1 MTDTGILVLEEQ
13 VKSLS
18 DELMQCQA
26 DKEFVWSLWKR
37 LQVANP
43 DLTQAVSLVVERE
56 KHKAEIK
63 DRKVLEILQSKDY
76 TIQELEQKVTG
87 QQQEINNL
95 VQRRRTTVDEESA
108 LMKKELTALREQLV
122 NKSQELQEMKTEC
135 RRKEEEERQVVR
147 ALEEEKEGLTSCCA
161 ALRADLEEKERQAN
175 SQRDQRDAAQARVK
189 ELEVE
194 LHNAWQELSTLQSHS
209 SSLAAQLSSKE
220 REMAA
225 KEAQLSQL
233 RRECAEVQTL
243 YRQSTEHAAEQS
255 HLIKQLEGLNLD
267 TQKVLRNQEEAHTAD
282 TTSYQR
288 LYTELSQCYQ
298 ALTSSEANLRQ
309 SHQELSSLL
318 AQKDQHIL
326 QLQTQLQQ
334 QQQEHTQLKQQQQQQ
349 AQHTALYPSPN
360 RQTNFKAAVSEQVDV
375 AAQRSSPDSDWA
387 STRGSAPRPEDKTL
401 QRRSTSSVRR
411 QQGAPVQ
418 RSRSLSPASSVDFG
432 SGRGRGAEQRIQD
445 LEELLQLKVEENE
458 ELRRAHDKRRE
469 RLCLIQT
476 NYKTVRDQMKEM
488 EKSNGLPGGRI
499 QRAEPWQLRQENS
512 DSVWNELA
520 YLKNLTRKLST
531 EKAGLEEELDMLR
544 VQAAMDRA
552 TVKELHLCLANEHQ
566 ELLHKVVEEHQVK
579 SSTPKKL
586 SVSSER
592 MEQSFKKIEQL
603 ERRMMSL
610 EEETERLRE
619 EKEQLLEAKED
630 LAHNC
635 CRLKA
640 SLENLRTQEA
650 AREEAAQAQA
660 LAQGERHRSEIMA
673 LEARLAASQKE
684 ATKLHHQL
692 LKLRQELGILR
703 AARDFYKNRA
713 AGPARAGVIASNISN
728 KVKFKTTKLRGPLR
742 QRSHRTV
749 SRNQAISW
757 QGYGPSPTK
766 DEWEDMSADSDSGE
780 EYSDSL
786 NSVPAGTVPY
796 GQHTYRKSYR
806 CSLSSNTQAP
816 AAEFNRKQA
825 DVLAQDDEQHE
836 PWERGTRGEN
846 RRWRRKKMLMKT
858 RHCSSSSSLQ
868 QRIESLQRHIDIL
881 RSARKDAAL
890 SARELR
896 RANEKITA
904 QLSSLTE
911 KLCSSKQLTQKLT
924 SDLAGVEQ
932 QKKVLEMELEQWRQ
946 ITFPQQTAPPPPP
959 PAAPVSTE
967 CSSCQGRNMP
977 TPVNPA
983 LEALGAEV
991 KQLQA
996 RLKSASAEV
1005 TRQVASNKAL
1015 RVQLQEKEDKL
1026 RQLQDKTSHAE
1037 RDVNMK
1043 RQLVEDLK
1051 TRLKFL
1057 QEMEKSYRGQVE
1069 DLEKKVKTLS
1079 EEATNRKAFIES
1091 LKRRLNVA
1099 TTEKS
1104 QYEASCTKLKEDLE
1118 KKEQRM
1124 HALQARVGAS
1134 EQALAALEQTATE
1147 QMQGLTQQSSQA
1159 LDRLQRQLGQ
1169 AYSQLEQLHSFIKAL
1184 ASEILLDVQEVKQQ
1198 LMKRRRLRQASA
1210 VAAKG
1215 GLSAKSMIKAKSIA
1229 ASILNMSENDLADIM
1244 DTDQGTEAYSKSPRD
1259 QEWLDHLNHIL
1270 QQKIPSAGQLMEA
1283 VRVKMKERKVLTEEL
1298 ATLATPVSEK
1308 A

>member
-1 MTDTGILVLEEQ
+1 MSSKDDTRILVLEEQ

-56 KHKAEIK
+56 KHKAENK

-76 TIQELEQKVTG
+76 KIQELEQKVTG

-95 VQRRRTTVDEESA
+95 VQRRTTLDEESA

-122 NKSQELQEMKTEC
+122 NNSQELKEMKTEC
-135 RRKEEEERQVVR
+135 RRKEEEKQQVVQ
-147 ALEEEKEGLTSCCA
+147 ALEEEKAGLTSHWA

-175 SQRDQRDAAQARVK
+175 SQRDQGDAAQNRVK
-189 ELEVE
+189 ELEEE
-194 LHNAWQELSTLQSHS
+194 LHNAWQELSSLQSHS
-209 SSLAAQLSSKE
+209 SSLTAQLSSKE
-220 REMAA
+220 REVAA
-225 KEAQLSQL
+225 KEGQLNQL
-233 RRECAEVQTL
+233 RCEFAEVQTL
-243 YRQSTEHAAEQS
+243 YRQSTGHAAEQS
-255 HLIKQLEGLNLD
+255 LLIKQLEGLNLD

-288 LYTELSQCYQ
+288 LYKELSQCYQ
-298 ALTSSEANLRQ
+298 VLVSSEANLRQ
-309 SHQELSSLL
+309 SHQKLSSLL
-318 AQKDQHIL
+318 AQKDEHIL
-326 QLQTQLQQ
+326 QLQAQLQQ
-334 QQQEHTQLKQQQQQQ
+334 QQEEQKQLQQQQQ
-349 AQHTALYPSPN
+349 AQHTPLYPSPN
-360 RQTNFKAAVSEQVDV
+360 RQTNFKAAVDA

-387 STRGSAPRPEDKTL
+387 PTRGSDPRPEDKTL
-401 QRRSTSSVRR
+401 QQRSTSTFSLQR
-411 QQGAPVQ
+411 GAPVQ
-418 RSRSLSPASSVDFG
+418 RSRSLSPASTVELA
-432 SGRGRGAEQRIQD
+432 SGRRRRAEQRIQD
-445 LEELLQLKVEENE
+445 LEGLLQLKIEENE

-476 NYKTVRDQMKEM
+476 NYKTVRDQLKGM
-488 EKSNGLPGGRI
+488 EQSNGMPGGRM

-512 DSVWNELA
+512 DAVWNELA
-520 YLKNLTRKLST
+520 YLKNLTRKLSI
-531 EKAGLEEELDMLR
+531 EKAGVEEELDMLR

-552 TVKELHLCLANEHQ
+552 TVKELHLCLASEHQ
-566 ELLHKVVEEHQVK
+566 ELLHKVPKERQVK

-603 ERRMMSL
+603 ERRMVSL

-619 EKEQLLEAKED
+619 EKEQLLQAKED

-635 CRLKA
+635 RRLQA
-640 SLENLRTQEA
+640 SLDHLRTQEA
-650 AREEAAQAQA
+650 VREEASQAQA

-673 LEARLAASQKE
+673 LEGRLAASQKE
-684 ATKLHHQL
+684 STKLHHQL

-703 AARDFYKNRA
+703 AARDFYRNRA
-713 AGPARAGVIASNISN
+713 AAPVRASGAASNISC
-728 KVKFKTTKLRGPLR
+728 KVKFKTSSLRGPLH
-742 QRSHRTV
+742 QHSHQTV
-749 SRNQAISW
+749 SPNQAISW
-757 QGYGPSPTK
+757 QGRSPSPTK
-766 DEWEDMSADSDSGE
+766 DEWEDMSVDSDSGQ
-780 EYSDSL
+780 EYVDSL
-786 NSVPAGTVPY
+786 NSVTSRTMPY
-796 GQHTYRKSYR
+796 RKQVNRKSYR
-806 CSLSSNTQAP
+806 CSRISNTAAP
-816 AAEFNRKQA
+816 ATKSNRKQPH
-825 DVLAQDDEQHE
+825 VLAQDDEQHE
-836 PWERGTRGEN
+836 PWDRGTRGEK
-846 RRWRRKKMLMKT
+846 RRWRRKRMLMKT
-858 RHCSSSSSLQ
+858 QHCSSSSLQ
-868 QRIESLQRHIDIL
+868 LRIESLQRHIDIL
-881 RSARKDAAL
+881 RSARKDAVL
-890 SARELR
+890 SARELQ

-904 QLSSLTE
+904 QLNSLTE

-924 SDLAGVEQ
+924 SDLAGKEQ

-946 ITFPQQTAPPPPP
+946 ITLPQQTVP
-959 PAAPVSTE
+959 PAPVNTQ
-967 CSSCQGRNMP
+967 CSCQGRIMP
-977 TPVNPA
+977 APDNPSSQA
-983 LEALGAEV
+983 LEAEV

-1005 TRQVASNKAL
+1005 TRQVAANKAL
-1015 RVQLQEKEDKL
+1015 RGQLQEKEDKL
-1026 RQLQDKTSHAE
+1026 RQLQDKASHTE

-1051 TRLKFL
+1051 TKLKFL
-1057 QEMEKSYRGQVE
+1057 QEMEKSYCGRVE
-1069 DLEKKVKTLS
+1069 ELEKKVKTLS
-1079 EEATNRKAFIES
+1079 EEATNRKAFVDS

-1104 QYEASCTKLKEDLE
+1104 KYEASCKKLKEDLE

-1147 QMQGLTQQSSQA
+1147 QMEGLTQQSSHA

-1198 LMKRRRLRQASA
+1198 LMKRRRLRQSNA

-1215 GLSAKSMIKAKSIA
+1215 SLSAKSMIKAKSIA

-1244 DTDQGTEAYSKSPRD
+1244 DTDQGAEACSESPRD

-1270 QQKIPSAGQLMEA
+1270 QQKIPSVGQLMEA
-1283 VRVKMKERKVLTEEL
+1283 LRVKMKERKVLTEEL
-1298 ATLATPVSEK
+1298 ATLTTPVSEK

>member
-1 MTDTGILVLEEQ
+1 MSSKDDSRILVLEEQ
-13 VKSLS
+13 VKTLS

-56 KHKAEIK
+56 KQKAEMK

-76 TIQELEQKVTG
+76 KIQELEQKVTG

-95 VQRRRTTVDEESA
+95 VQRRTTVDEESA

-122 NKSQELQEMKTEC
+122 NNSQELKEMKMEC
-135 RRKEEEERQVVR
+135 RRKEEEERQVVK
-147 ALEEEKEGLTSCCA
+147 ALEEEKEGLTSRWA
-161 ALRADLEEKERQAN
+161 ALQADLEEKERQAN

-189 ELEVE
+189 ELEEE
-194 LHNAWQELSTLQSHS
+194 LHSAQQELTGLQNHS
-209 SSLAAQLSSKE
+209 SSLTTQLSSKE
-220 REMAA
+220 REVAA
-225 KEAQLSQL
+225 KEGQLNQL
-233 RRECAEVQTL
+233 RCEFAEVQTL

-267 TQKVLRNQEEAHTAD
+267 TQRVLRNQEEAHTAD

-288 LYTELSQCYQ
+288 LYKELSQCYQ
-298 ALTSSEANLRQ
+298 ALVSSEANLRQ
-309 SHQELSSLL
+309 SHQNLSSLL
-318 AQKDQHIL
+318 AQRDQHIL
-326 QLQTQLQQ
+326 QLQAQLQQ
-334 QQQEHTQLKQQQQQQ
+334 QQQEQIQQQQQQQ
-349 AQHTALYPSPN
+349 AQHTPLNPATN
-360 RQTNFKAAVSEQVDV
+360 RQTNFKALMSEQVDA
-375 AAQRSSPDSDWA
+375 AAQRSNPDSDWA
-387 STRGSAPRPEDKTL
+387 PTRGSDPRPEDKTL
-401 QRRSTSSVRR
+401 QRRSTSSVRG

-418 RSRSLSPASSVDFG
+418 RSRSLSPASSVESG
-432 SGRGRGAEQRIQD
+432 SERRRGAEQRIKD
-445 LEELLQLKVEENE
+445 LEELLQLKTEENE

-476 NYKTVRDQMKEM
+476 NYKTVREQLKAL
-488 EKSNGLPGGRI
+488 EKSNGLPGGRK

-512 DSVWNELA
+512 DAVWNELA
-520 YLKNLTRKLST
+520 YLKNLTRKLSI
-531 EKAGLEEELDMLR
+531 EKAGVEEELDMLR

-552 TVKELHLCLANEHQ
+552 TVKELHLCLADEHR

-592 MEQSFKKIEQL
+592 VEQSFKKIEQL
-603 ERRMMSL
+603 ERRMVSL

-635 CRLKA
+635 RRLQA
-640 SLENLRTQEA
+640 SLDHLRTQEA
-650 AREEAAQAQA
+650 VREEAAQAQA
-660 LAQGERHRSEIMA
+660 LAQGELHCSEIMA
-673 LEARLAASQKE
+673 LEGRLAASQKE
-684 ATKLHHQL
+684 VTKLHHQL

-703 AARDFYKNRA
+703 AARDFHRNRA
-713 AGPARAGVIASNISN
+713 AAPARPGGIVSNISS
-728 KVKFKTTKLRGPLR
+728 KVKFKTTRLRGLLHR
-742 QRSHRTV
+742 HSHRTV
-749 SRNQAISW
+749 SPNQAISW
-757 QGYGPSPTK
+757 QGRSPSPTK

-780 EYSDSL
+780 EYMDSL
-786 NSVPAGTVPY
+786 NSAPLGTTPH
-796 GQHTYRKSYR
+796 GQHTNRKSYR
-806 CSLSSNTQAP
+806 CLQSSNSAAP
-816 AAEFNRKQA
+816 RAKSNRKQP
-825 DVLAQDDEQHE
+825 DVPARDDEQHE
-836 PWERGTRGEN
+836 PWDRGTRGEK
-846 RRWRRKKMLMKT
+846 RRWRRKRMLMKT
-858 RHCSSSSSLQ
+858 QHCSSSPLQ
-868 QRIESLQRHIDIL
+868 QRVESLQRHIDIL
-881 RSARKDAAL
+881 RSARKDAVL

-924 SDLAGVEQ
+924 SDLAGKEQ

-946 ITFPQQTAPPPPP
+946 ITFPQQTAPP
-959 PAAPVSTE
+959 AAPATPVNNTE
-967 CSSCQGRNMP
+967 CSCQGRTMP
-977 TPVNPA
+977 TPASPA
-983 LEALGAEV
+983 LQGLEAEV

-996 RLKSASAEV
+996 KLKSASAEV
-1005 TRQVASNKAL
+1005 TRQVAANKAL
-1015 RVQLQEKEDKL
+1015 RGQLQEKEDKL
-1026 RQLQDKTSHAE
+1026 RQLQDKVSHTE

-1069 DLEKKVKTLS
+1069 ELEKKVKTLS
-1079 EEATNRKAFIES
+1079 EEATNRKALIDS

-1104 QYEASCTKLKEDLE
+1104 QYEVSCKKLKEDLE

-1134 EQALAALEQTATE
+1134 EQALVALEQTATE
-1147 QMQGLTQQSSQA
+1147 KMEGLTQQSSHA

-1169 AYSQLEQLHSFIKAL
+1169 AYSQLEQLHSFIKAV

-1198 LMKRRRLRQASA
+1198 LMKRRRLRQANA

-1244 DTDQGTEAYSKSPRD
+1244 DTDQGAGTRSESPGD

>member
-1 MTDTGILVLEEQ
+1 MSSKDDTRILVLEEQ
-13 VKSLS
+13 VMSLS

-76 TIQELEQKVTG
+76 KIQELEQKVTG

-95 VQRRRTTVDEESA
+95 AQRRKTVDEEST

-122 NKSQELQEMKTEC
+122 NRSQGLKEMKTEC
-135 RRKEEEERQVVR
+135 RRKEEEEQQVVR
-147 ALEEEKEGLTSCCA
+147 ALEEEKEGLTSRCA

-189 ELEVE
+189 ELEAE
-194 LHNAWQELSTLQSHS
+194 LHNTWQELCRLQSHS
-209 SSLAAQLSSKE
+209 VSLEAQLSSKE
-220 REMAA
+220 GEVAA
-225 KEAQLSQL
+225 KETQLSQL
-233 RRECAEVQTL
+233 RRDCAEVQTL

-288 LYTELSQCYQ
+288 LYKELSQCYQ
-298 ALTSSEANLRQ
+298 ALVSSEANLRQ
-309 SHQELSSLL
+309 SHQELSSQL
-318 AQKDQHIL
+318 AQKDQDIL
-326 QLQTQLQQ
+326 QLQAQIQQ
-334 QQQEHTQLKQQQQQQ
+334 QQQEQMQQEQ
-349 AQHTALYPSPN
+349 AQHTALHSSPN
-360 RQTNFKAAVSEQVDV
+360 RQTNFKAVVSEQVD
-375 AAQRSSPDSDWA
+375 AAVQRFSPDSDRA
-387 STRGSAPRPEDKTL
+387 STRGSDPRPENKTL

-411 QQGAPVQ
+411 QQGAPLL
-418 RSRSLSPASSVDFG
+418 RSRSLSPAGSVELG
-432 SGRGRGAEQRIQD
+432 SGGRKGAEQRIED
-445 LEELLQLKVEENE
+445 LEELLQLKMKEND

-476 NYKTVRDQMKEM
+476 NYRTVRDQLKEM
-488 EKSNGLPGGRI
+488 EKSNGLPGGRT
-499 QRAEPWQLRQENS
+499 QRAEPWQLRQEDS
-512 DSVWNELA
+512 DAVWNELA
-520 YLKNLTRKLST
+520 YLKNLTRKLSL

-566 ELLHKVVEEHQVK
+566 ELLHKVVEERQVK

-619 EKEQLLEAKED
+619 EKEQLLESKED

-635 CRLKA
+635 RRLKA
-640 SLENLRTQEA
+640 SLDHLQTKEA
-650 AREEAAQAQA
+650 AHEQAAQAEA

-703 AARDFYKNRA
+703 AARDFYRNRA
-713 AGPARAGVIASNISN
+713 AGPAWAGGIASNINS
-728 KVKFKTTKLRGPLR
+728 KVKFKTTRLRGPLR

-749 SRNQAISW
+749 SPNQAIRW
-757 QGYGPSPTK
+757 QGCSPNPTK
-766 DEWEDMSADSDSGE
+766 DEWEDMSIDSNSGE
-780 EYSDSL
+780 EYLDSL
-786 NSVPAGTVPY
+786 NSVPSVIKADR
-796 GQHTYRKSYR
+796 QHTNKKPYR
-806 CSLSSNTQAP
+806 CSLISDAE
-816 AAEFNRKQA
+816 AAAAQSHRKQP

-836 PWERGTRGEN
+836 PWERGTRGEK
-846 RRWRRKKMLMKT
+846 RRRRWWRRKRMLMKT
-858 RHCSSSSSLQ
+858 QRCSSYSLQ
-868 QRIESLQRHIDIL
+868 QRVESLQRHIDIL
-881 RSARKDAAL
+881 QSARKDAVL
-890 SARELR
+890 SARELHMT
-896 RANEKITA
+896 NEKITA
-904 QLSSLTE
+904 QLNSLTE
-911 KLCSSKQLTQKLT
+911 KLCSSKRLTQKLT
-924 SDLAGVEQ
+924 SDLAGTEQ
-932 QKKVLEMELEQWRQ
+932 QKKVLEMELEQWKR
-946 ITFPQQTAPPPPP
+946 ITFPQQTAPTPPEPT
-959 PAAPVSTE
+959 APVNAE
-967 CSSCQGRNMP
+967 CSCQGKTMP
-977 TPVNPA
+977 APANPA
-983 LEALGAEV
+983 PQALGAEV

-996 RLKSASAEV
+996 KLKSASAEV
-1005 TRQVASNKAL
+1005 TRQVAANKAL
-1015 RVQLQEKEDKL
+1015 RGQIQEKEDKL

-1043 RQLVEDLK
+1043 RKLVEDLK

-1069 DLEKKVKTLS
+1069 ELEKKVKALS
-1079 EEATNRKAFIES
+1079 EEAANRKALIES

-1104 QYEASCTKLKEDLE
+1104 QYEASCAKLKEDLE
-1118 KKEQRM
+1118 KREQRM

-1147 QMQGLTQQSSQA
+1147 QMEGLTQQSAHA
-1159 LDRLQRQLGQ
+1159 LERLQRQLGQ

-1198 LMKRRRLRQASA
+1198 LMKRRRLRQANA

-1244 DTDQGTEAYSKSPRD
+1244 DTDQGTQARSESPGD
-1259 QEWLDHLNHIL
+1259 QEWLDHLSHIL

-1283 VRVKMKERKVLTEEL
+1283 LRVKMKERKVLTEEL
-1298 ATLATPVSEK
+1298 ATLTTPVSEK

>member
-1 MTDTGILVLEEQ
+1 MSSEDDSRVLVLEEQ

-76 TIQELEQKVTG
+76 KIQELEQKVTG

-95 VQRRRTTVDEESA
+95 VHRRTTVDEESA

-122 NKSQELQEMKTEC
+122 NNSQELKEMKMEC

-147 ALEEEKEGLTSCCA
+147 ALEEEKEGLTSRWA

-189 ELEVE
+189 ELEEE
-194 LHNAWQELSTLQSHS
+194 LHSTRQELSSLQSYS
-209 SSLAAQLSSKE
+209 RSLPAQLSSKE
-220 REMAA
+220 NEVAA
-225 KEAQLSQL
+225 KEGQLNQL
-233 RRECAEVQTL
+233 RCELAEVQML

-267 TQKVLRNQEEAHTAD
+267 TQRVLRNQEEAHTAD

-288 LYTELSQCYQ
+288 LYKELSQCYQ
-298 ALTSSEANLRQ
+298 ALVSSEANLRQ
-309 SHQELSSLL
+309 SHQNLSSLL

-326 QLQTQLQQ
+326 QLQAQLQQ
-334 QQQEHTQLKQQQQQQ
+334 QQQEQIQQQQQQ
-349 AQHTALYPSPN
+349 AQYTPLKPSIN
-360 RQTNFKAAVSEQVDV
+360 RQTNFKAVVSEQVDA

-387 STRGSAPRPEDKTL
+387 PTRGSDPRPEDKTL
-401 QRRSTSSVRR
+401 QRRSTTSVRG

-418 RSRSLSPASSVDFG
+418 RSRSLSPASSAESG
-432 SGRGRGAEQRIQD
+432 SERRRGAEQRIKD

-476 NYKTVRDQMKEM
+476 SYKTVREQLKAL
-488 EKSNGLPGGRI
+488 EKSNGLPGGRM

-512 DSVWNELA
+512 DAVWNELA
-520 YLKNLTRKLST
+520 YLKNLTRKLSI
-531 EKAGLEEELDMLR
+531 EKAGVEEERDMLR

-566 ELLHKVVEEHQVK
+566 ELLHKVVEERQVK

-603 ERRMMSL
+603 ERRMVSL
-610 EEETERLRE
+610 EKETERLRE

-635 CRLKA
+635 RRLQA
-640 SLENLRTQEA
+640 SLDHLQTQEA
-650 AREEAAQAQA
+650 VREEAARAQA
-660 LAQGERHRSEIMA
+660 LAQGEQHRCEIMA
-673 LEARLAASQKE
+673 LEGRLAASQKE
-684 ATKLHHQL
+684 VTKLHHQL

-703 AARDFYKNRA
+703 AARDFYRNRVA
-713 AGPARAGVIASNISN
+713 APTRPGGITSNISS
-728 KVKFKTTKLRGPLR
+728 KVKFKTARLRGPLH

-749 SRNQAISW
+749 SPNQAISW
-757 QGYGPSPTK
+757 QGRSPSPTK
-766 DEWEDMSADSDSGE
+766 DEWEDMSVDSDSEE
-780 EYSDSL
+780 EYVDSL
-786 NSVPAGTVPY
+786 NGVPSGTTAHR
-796 GQHTYRKSYR
+796 QHAESKSYR
-806 CSLSSNTQAP
+806 CSLISNTAAP
-816 AAEFNRKQA
+816 SAESNRKQHH
-825 DVLAQDDEQHE
+825 VLAQDDEQHE
-836 PWERGTRGEN
+836 PWDRGTRGEK
-846 RRWRRKKMLMKT
+846 RRWRRKRMLMKT
-858 RHCSSSSSLQ
+858 QNCSSSSLQ

-881 RSARKDAAL
+881 RSARKDAVL

-904 QLSSLTE
+904 QLDSLTE
-911 KLCSSKQLTQKLT
+911 KLCSSQQLTQKLT
-924 SDLAGVEQ
+924 SDLAGKEQ

-946 ITFPQQTAPPPPP
+946 ITIPQQTAPPAAPAV
-959 PAAPVSTE
+959 PAAPVNNTE
-967 CSSCQGRNMP
+967 CSCQCRTVPAPAN
-977 TPVNPA
+977 TTLQA
-983 LEALGAEV
+983 LEAEV

-1005 TRQVASNKAL
+1005 TRQVAANKAL
-1015 RVQLQEKEDKL
+1015 RGQLQEKEDKL
-1026 RQLQDKTSHAE
+1026 RQLQDKTSHTE

-1069 DLEKKVKTLS
+1069 ELEKKVKTLS
-1079 EEATNRKAFIES
+1079 EEATNRKALIDS

-1104 QYEASCTKLKEDLE
+1104 QHEASCKKLKEDLE

-1124 HALQARVGAS
+1124 HALQARIGAS

-1147 QMQGLTQQSSQA
+1147 QMEGLTQQSSHA

-1198 LMKRRRLRQASA
+1198 LMKRRRLRQANA

-1244 DTDQGTEAYSKSPRD
+1244 DTDQGAEARSESPRD

>member
-1 MTDTGILVLEEQ
+1 MSDTRIQVLEEQ

-56 KHKAEIK
+56 KHKAEMK

-76 TIQELEQKVTG
+76 MIQELEQKVTG
-87 QQQEINNL
+87 QQQEINSL
-95 VQRRRTTVDEESA
+95 VQQRTTVDKESA

-122 NKSQELQEMKTEC
+122 NKSQELKTEC
-135 RRKEEEERQVVR
+135 RRKEEEDRQVVR
-147 ALEEEKEGLTSCCA
+147 ALEEEKEGLTSRCA

-175 SQRDQRDAAQARVK
+175 DQQDQRDAAQARVK
-189 ELEVE
+189 DLEEE
-194 LHNAWQELSTLQSHS
+194 LHSAWKELSSLQSHS
-209 SSLAAQLSSKE
+209 GSLEAQLSLKD
-220 REMAA
+220 REVAA

-233 RRECAEVQTL
+233 RRDYAEVQTL
-243 YRQSTEHAAEQS
+243 YRQSAEHAAEQN

-288 LYTELSQCYQ
+288 LYKELSQCYQ
-298 ALTSSEANLRQ
+298 ALVSSEASLRQ

-318 AQKDQHIL
+318 AQKDQHSL
-326 QLQTQLQQ
+326 QLQAQLQQ
-334 QQQEHTQLKQQQQQQ
+334 QQEQLRLQQQQQQQQQ
-349 AQHTALYPSPN
+349 AHHTALLPSPS
-360 RQTNFKAAVSEQVDV
+360 RQTNFKAVVSEQVH
-375 AAQRSSPDSDWA
+375 AATRRSSPGPDLA
-387 STRGSAPRPEDKTL
+387 STQISGPGLGDRTL
-401 QRRSTSSVRR
+401 QRRSTSSVRG

-418 RSRSLSPASSVDFG
+418 RSRSLSPASSVEVG
-432 SGRGRGAEQRIQD
+432 SGRGRRAEQRIQD
-445 LEELLQLKVEENE
+445 LEELLQLKMEENE

-476 NYKTVRDQMKEM
+476 NYKTVREQLKEM
-488 EKSNGLPGGRI
+488 EKSNGLPGGRM

-512 DSVWNELA
+512 DAVWNELA
-520 YLKNLTRKLST
+520 YLKNLTRKLLI
-531 EKAGLEEELDMLR
+531 EKAGLEEELDVLR
-544 VQAAMDRA
+544 VQTAMDRA

-566 ELLHKVVEEHQVK
+566 ELLCKVVKERQVK

-603 ERRMMSL
+603 EWRMRSL
-610 EEETERLRE
+610 EEETVRLRD
-619 EKEQLLEAKED
+619 EKEQLLQAKED
-630 LAHNC
+630 LANNC

-640 SLENLRTQEA
+640 SLDHLRSQETLHA
-650 AREEAAQAQA
+650 EATQAQA
-660 LAQGERHRSEIMA
+660 LAQEEQHRSKIMA
-673 LEARLAASQKE
+673 IEAQLAASQKE
-684 ATKLHHQL
+684 VTKLHHQL
-692 LKLRQELGILR
+692 LKLRQEQGILR

-713 AGPARAGVIASNISN
+713 VGPARAGGVARNINS
-728 KVKFKTTKLRGPLR
+728 KVKFKTARLRGSQS
-742 QRSHRTV
+742 QRNHRRV
-749 SRNQAISW
+749 SPNQAIIW
-757 QGYGPSPTK
+757 QGRSPSPTK
-766 DEWEDMSADSDSGE
+766 DEWEDMSLDSDSGE
-780 EYSDSL
+780 EYLDSL
-786 NSVPAGTVPY
+786 NSVPSGTT
-796 GQHTYRKSYR
+796 QYRQRPNKKFSKV
-806 CSLSSNTQAP
+806 SLFSSAEAP
-816 AAEFNRKQA
+816 ATNRKQP
-825 DVLAQDDEQHE
+825 DVRTQDDEQHE
-836 PWERGTRGEN
+836 PWERGTRGEK
-846 RRWRRKKMLMKT
+846 RRWRRKRMLMKSQ
-858 RHCSSSSSLQ
+858 RCSSSSLQ

-881 RSARKDAAL
+881 QSARKDAML
-890 SARELR
+890 SAGELR
-896 RANEKITA
+896 RANEMITA
-904 QLSSLTE
+904 QLNSLTE
-911 KLCSSKQLTQKLT
+911 KLRSSERLAQKLT

-946 ITFPQQTAPPPPP
+946 IKFPQQTAPPPPP
-959 PAAPVSTE
+959 APPIAPLNAD
-967 CSSCQGRNMP
+967 CSCQGRTMP
-977 TPVNPA
+977 TTAYPA
-983 LEALGAEV
+983 PEALGAEV
-991 KQLQA
+991 RQLQA
-996 RLKSASAEV
+996 KLKSASAEV
-1005 TRQVASNKAL
+1005 TRQVAANKAL
-1015 RVQLQEKEDKL
+1015 RGQLQEKEDRL

-1037 RDVNMK
+1037 RDVSMK

-1057 QEMEKSYRGQVE
+1057 QEMEKSYHGQVE
-1069 DLEKKVKTLS
+1069 ELEKKVKSLT
-1079 EEATNRKAFIES
+1079 EEATNRKALVES

-1104 QYEASCTKLKEDLE
+1104 QYEASCTKLKEDLQ

-1147 QMQGLTQQSSQA
+1147 QMKGLTQQSSNA

-1198 LMKRRRLRQASA
+1198 LMKRRRLRQAST
-1210 VAAKG
+1210 VAARG
-1215 GLSAKSMIKAKSIA
+1215 ALSAKSMIKAKSIA

-1244 DTDQGTEAYSKSPRD
+1244 DTDQGTEACSESPRD
-1259 QEWLDHLNHIL
+1259 QEWLEHLNHIL

-1298 ATLATPVSEK
+1298 ATFATPVSEK